1 MIKKCG
7 MFRQIGVASPKQMDG
22 TFGAAVPIWVEA
34 DAVSDESSRRIE
46 TMLANIMAVR
56 YADAKAVTA

>member
-1 MIKKCG
+1 MVKKCG

-46 TMLANIMAVR
+46 TMLANIMAAR